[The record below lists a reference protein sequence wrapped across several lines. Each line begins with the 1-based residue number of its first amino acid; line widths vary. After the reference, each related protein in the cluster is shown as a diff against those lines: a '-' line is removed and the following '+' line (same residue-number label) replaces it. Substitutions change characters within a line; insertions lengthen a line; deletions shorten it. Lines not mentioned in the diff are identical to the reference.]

1 MNFKASAIFG
11 IICMV
16 QQQVGKFFFD
26 LKHPKRVIFTQGHP
40 HHGRDLSRW
49 EGPQHR
55 KEDPKTKK
63 RRKMAEASR
72 KINRRK

>member
-1 MNFKASAIFG
+1 MILDPLFTWLHKIWWNFR
-11 IICMV
+11 
-16 QQQVGKFFFD
+16 
-26 LKHPKRVIFTQGHP
+26 HPKRTLFVPERRTRIAGYYAP
-40 HHGRDLSRW
+40 PRG
-49 EGPQHR
+49 